1 MKLKK
6 ISNYKQQLEIKQHLV
21 RFLGLVFIT
30 LGILGLFLKT
40 QYQIV
45 CQQKSYSLAKE
56 CVLKS
61 TIYNFYQNITV
72 LGQLEAARVQS
83 GTSSKGGT
91 LYAVYLDTDHGFINL
106 TGSKSSGRS
115 EKEAAANAIN
125 SYINS
130 SLEKSFIIPYPPNL
144 FFTVVNI
151 IFFIA
156 GVLLLSIKDAI
167 ILFDKAT
174 ASVTIQ
180 RRRLWGRA
188 EEIRFS
194 LASVDR
200 VIIEKSAGSKG
211 TYRLALAF
219 KDKPAF
225 PFVSF
230 YDSVYWKKEKIAN
243 QINEFIHQQPEDSPT
258 ITGYR

>member
-1 MKLKK
+1 M
-6 ISNYKQQLEIKQHLV
+6 
-21 RFLGLVFIT
+21 
-30 LGILGLFLKT
+30 
-40 QYQIV
+40 
-45 CQQKSYSLAKE
+45 
-56 CVLKS
+56 
-61 TIYNFYQNITV
+61 
-72 LGQLEAARVQS
+72 
-83 GTSSKGGT
+83 
-91 LYAVYLDTDHGFINL
+91 
-106 TGSKSSGRS
+106 
-115 EKEAAANAIN
+115 
-125 SYINS
+125 
-130 SLEKSFIIPYPPNL
+130 
-144 FFTVVNI
+144 
-151 IFFIA
+151 
-156 GVLLLSIKDAI
+156 LLLSIKDAI